1 MLAGY
6 LDWPQARQVFRVERE
21 RTGGGKTTREVAYGI
36 TSLPREKADAA
47 TLLTLCRGH
56 WRIENG
62 LHYIRDVTFGEDGCR
77 IRCGAAPQV
86 LAAIRNAL
94 ISLLNQQQEPNK
106 AAALR
111 RNAAHPLRAYQLLA
125 RPPEN

>member
-1 MLAGY
+1 MLTGY
-6 LDWPQARQVFRVERE
+6 LDWPEAQQVFRVERE
-21 RTGGGKTTREVAYGI
+21 RTCGGKTTREVAYGI

-47 TLLTLCRGH
+47 ALLRLCRGH

-62 LHYIRDVTFGEDGCR
+62 LHYVRDVTFGEDPCR
-77 IRCGAAPQV
+77 VRCGAAPQV
-86 LAAIRNAL
+86 LAAIRNVL

-111 RNAAHPLRAYQLLA
+111 RNAAHPLQAYRLLA
-125 RPPEN
+125 TTAEN

>member
-6 LDWPQARQVFRVERE
+6 LDWPEARQVFRVERK
-21 RTGGGKTTREVAYGI
+21 RTCGETTTNDIAYGI
-36 TSLPREKADAA
+36 TSLPRERADAA
-47 TLLTLCRGH
+47 TLLNLCRGH

-62 LHYIRDVTFGEDGCR
+62 LHYVRDVTFGEDDCR
-77 IRCGAAPQV
+77 IRSGAAPQV
-86 LAAIRNAL
+86 FAAIRNAL
-94 ISLLNQQQEPNK
+94 ISLLNQQKEPNK

-111 RNAAHPLRAYQLLA
+111 RNAAYPLRAYQLLA